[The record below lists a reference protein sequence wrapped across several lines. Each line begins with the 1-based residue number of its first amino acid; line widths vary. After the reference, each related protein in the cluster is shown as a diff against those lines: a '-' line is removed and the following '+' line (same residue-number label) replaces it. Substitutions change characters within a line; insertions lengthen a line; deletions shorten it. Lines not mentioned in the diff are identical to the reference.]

1 MGSASV
7 KALVT
12 QSVSGSADRSPE
24 ETDPSELESDDAPD
38 DEDDDAEELA
48 LLLDDEESSESA
60 AAVQGAANSTAPT
73 PSAAASPPTR
83 PMFWEYERT
92 CTRRWAPSCGVC
104 SRWLPV
110 EPTCDPLE
118 SPAEQAA

>member
-1 MGSASV
+1 MSSFE
-7 KALVT
+7 
-12 QSVSGSADRSPE
+12 DRWPE
-24 ETDPSELESDDAPD
+24 ELESSELLPEEVD

-48 LLLDDEESSESA
+48 PLLDDEESSESA

-83 PMFWEYERT
+83 PMFWEWART
-92 CTRRWAPSCGVC
+92 CMRRWAPSCGVC
-104 SRWLPV
+104 SRCLPV

-118 SPAEQAA
+118 SPAEQAG